1 MESNV
6 YLEKESIEEG
16 GFESNLE
23 ALLHMFLLK
32 NQDVKAA
39 AIITTEGLPI
49 ISTFPNY
56 MNEGEIAATTATL
69 LSLAQRAI
77 SEMEGGSFDELF
89 IKAKEGYL
97 ILLRLGINAVLM
109 VSTTLD
115 AQLGLLFFEG
125 EQICEKIANLL

>member
-32 NQDVKAA
+32 NQDVEAA

-49 ISTFPNY
+49 IYQSKRRILNTF
-56 MNEGEIAATTATL
+56 
-69 LSLAQRAI
+69 
-77 SEMEGGSFDELF
+77 
-89 IKAKEGYL
+89 KAW
-97 ILLRLGINAVLM
+97 
-109 VSTTLD
+109 D
-115 AQLGLLFFEG
+115 
-125 EQICEKIANLL
+125 

>member
-23 ALLHMFLLK
+23 ALLSMFLLK
-32 NQDVKAA
+32 NPDVKAA

-49 ISTFPNY
+49 ISTFPYY
-56 MNEGEIAATTATL
+56 MNEGQIAATTATL

-77 SEMEGGSFDELF
+77 SEMEGGKFDELF
-89 IKAKEGYL
+89 IKGKEGYL
-97 ILLRLGINAVLM
+97 ILLKLGVNAVLM
-109 VSTTLD
+109 VSTNSD

-125 EQICEKIANLL
+125 EQICEKITNLL

>member
-77 SEMEGGSFDELF
+77 SEMDGGSFNELF
-89 IKAKEGYL
+89 IKGKEGYL
-97 ILLRLGINAVLM
+97 ILLKLGVNAVLM

-125 EQICEKIANLL
+125 EQICEKITNLL

>member
-16 GFESNLE
+16 GFERNLE
-23 ALLHMFLLK
+23 ALLNMFLLK
-32 NQDVKAA
+32 NSDVIAA

-56 MNEGEIAATTATL
+56 MNESQVAATTATL

-77 SEMEGGSFDELF
+77 SEMDGGKFHELF
-89 IKAKEGYL
+89 IRGKDGYL
-97 ILLRLGINAVLM
+97 ILLKLGVNAVFM

-125 EQICEKIANLL
+125 EQICEKIINLL